1 LERLERKLEEKEGS
15 GALEDLTAKL
25 DIGGGESRE
34 EGGGTEK
41 TT

>member
-1 LERLERKLEEKEGS
+1 LEE
-15 GALEDLTAKL
+15 LTAKL